1 MADWFKRSLR
11 TRRPTREV
19 ISGGGATMRKL
30 TLGALGAVLVLGSV
44 AATRIG
50 GWAVV
55 SVDNLPEYFV
65 AGKPLVLTFWVR
77 AHGARPLGDLK
88 PTVVARSGMRV
99 VRVTAWQTPTAGSYR
114 VSITVPKAADWE
126 IAIDPEFG
134 PSKAKLLPLRA
145 VDSTHTVTA
154 LSAADRG
161 RQLFAAKGCVS
172 CHVHRAVDIQTQLQ
186 RGAPDLSDRRFAAD
200 YLAKFLADP
209 SIKPASP
216 NSGSMPNPVL
226 REREIASLVAFINS
240 ERKLSSR

>member
-1 MADWFKRSLR
+1 
-11 TRRPTREV
+11 
-19 ISGGGATMRKL
+19 MRKL
-30 TLGALGAVLVLGSV
+30 MGWGTLGATLVLATI
-44 AATRIG
+44 AATRFG

-77 AHGARPLGDLK
+77 QHGTRPLGDLK
-88 PTVVARSGMRV
+88 PTVVARSGLRTV
-99 VRVTAWQTPTAGSYR
+99 HATAWQTPTEGSYR

-126 IAIDPEFG
+126 ITIDPEFG
-134 PSKAKLLPLRA
+134 PSKAKLLPLKA
-145 VDSTHTVTA
+145 IDSTQTIAA

-172 CHVHRAVDIQTQLQ
+172 CHVHRAVDIQTPMQA
-186 RGAPDLSDRRFAAD
+186 GAPDLSDRRFAAD

-209 SIKPASP
+209 AIKPKSP

-226 REREIASLVAFINS
+226 REPEIAALVAFINS
-240 ERKLSSR
+240 ERRLSSR